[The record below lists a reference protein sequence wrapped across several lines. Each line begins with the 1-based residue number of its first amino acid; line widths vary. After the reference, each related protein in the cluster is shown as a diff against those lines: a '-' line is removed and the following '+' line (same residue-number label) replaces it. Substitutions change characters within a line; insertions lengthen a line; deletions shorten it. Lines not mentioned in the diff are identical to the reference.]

1 MKKVTEE
8 TWKISES
15 NAFSPTLSGHSKCA
29 IDKNLNHGRYGLVW
43 LEQNQWWLVIKCK
56 HFIPLII
63 KQICLTHMIYTH
75 THTSM
80 SIKTIKTNENVIDII
95 GKKRGGAAKWSL
107 TIVGAQFGG

>member
-1 MKKVTEE
+1 MQTFHTVDHKT
-8 TWKISES
+8 
-15 NAFSPTLSGHSKCA
+15 
-29 IDKNLNHGRYGLVW
+29 NLFN
-43 LEQNQWWLVIKCK
+43 
-56 HFIPLII
+56 
-63 KQICLTHMIYTH
+63 THDIHTH